1 MSTHVVCWWHASI
14 WIPGVIWLVV
24 GEQGLLC
31 WVQVVRLSV
40 SGMPVGGGWGCQ
52 ERFPVETLHSCSQGQ
67 PFINCDEILFI
78 ALPQFIF
85 LVSCP
90 FSHIII
96 LMPLHKQIYYCT
108 HLINSS
114 LYENICPLRQS
125 SLIGQ
130 GPDTWWPYYF
140 FAKSPPISPDSSVT
154 SLVFQWSINKL
165 MVS

>member
-14 WIPGVIWLVV
+14 WVPGVIWLVV
-24 GEQGLLC
+24 REQGLLC

-52 ERFPVETLHSCSQGQ
+52 ERFTVETLHSCSQGQ

-114 LYENICPLRQS
+114 LYENICPLRAAWLVKALTHGGPFFLPSHHPYHLTHLSQALS
-125 SLIGQ
+125 FNGLLI
-130 GPDTWWPYYF
+130 
-140 FAKSPPISPDSSVT
+140 
-154 SLVFQWSINKL
+154 N
-165 MVS
+165 